1 MSWLLLVLRL
11 LLYFLIFIITLILL
25 VLVFPLTLSG
35 KAELD
40 GIHYKG
46 EFNFGVLLGF
56 LGGTI
61 YFSEDESYFRMR
73 VASISVFKSPLEREE
88 VEEKTEEKTDK
99 KKGKVGFGSFRRLTD
114 PGLRLLRSILRRIR
128 FRQFILRIRAGLS
141 DPYTSGM
148 LFGVIFPIVEIV
160 KVRFPDASINLTPV
174 FIENTFYGF
183 LDTKLS
189 IRLVLLI
196 YPLIRFFT
204 SKEFRAYR
212 RSRR

>member
-1 MSWLLLVLRL
+1 M
-11 LLYFLIFIITLILL
+11 
-25 VLVFPLTLSG
+25 VFPLTLSG

-73 VASISVFKSPLEREE
+73 VASISVFKSPLEGEE

-160 KVRFPDASINLTPV
+160 KVRFPNASINLTPV

>member
-11 LLYFLIFIITLILL
+11 ILYFLLLIITLILL
-25 VLVFPLTLSG
+25 ILVFPLTLSG

-40 GIHYKG
+40 GIHYRG
-46 EFNFGVLLGF
+46 EFNFGILLGF
-56 LGGTI
+56 LNGII

-73 VASISVFKSPLEREE
+73 VASISVFKSPLESEE

-99 KKGKVGFGSFRRLTD
+99 KKRSGDFGSFRRLID
-114 PGLRLLRSILRRIR
+114 PGLKLLRSMLRRIR
-128 FRQFILRIRAGLS
+128 FTRFNLRIRAGIS

-148 LFGVIFPIVEIV
+148 IFGVIFPLVEII

-174 FIENTFYGF
+174 FIENTFFGF

-189 IRLVLLI
+189 IRLILLV